1 MKKLQFILA
10 LNRFILIGLGIFSA
24 ADFAFSQKEIS
35 IYKTAERIQ
44 IDGKFN
50 ENTWK
55 TQFIATDF
63 SQITPAPGSN
73 PSQKT
78 EVRLSYDDNA
88 LYIAVTCFD
97 EPHLASKIL
106 SLRDDFHANID
117 NFKLF
122 IDTYNDD
129 QNGFVFG
136 VSSMGVQYDAK
147 TYQGEESQ
155 ELNMV
160 WQSEVLHTENGW
172 QLEIKIPYSAIRF
185 PKTAV
190 QNWGVNFERYISRN
204 REVSSWSPVKPDFE
218 NYMAQCGQLKG
229 LEGIAPPLRLALIP
243 YLSGY
248 VSHYPFNDP
257 NMRNVS
263 QQLNGGMD
271 IKLGLNEAFTLDMTL
286 VPDFGQVV
294 FDNQVLNLSPF
305 EIQFNENRQFF
316 TEGTELFNK
325 SGLFYSRR
333 IGIQAPNSVLT
344 TLLNDNEILSE
355 VPQSSQLYNASKIS
369 GRTKKGLGI
378 GIFNGITAPQTA
390 KAFNLTDSTTRE
402 ILVSPLTNYNVLVL
416 DQNLKNNSSIT
427 LTNTNVTRSGSFY
440 DANVTGFDS
449 KFNTK
454 DNRYFVGAFGAFSG
468 KYYTAKKQFGH
479 TGGFNFGKQTGNFI
493 FKSEYYEESDTYDPN
508 DLGFLMNNNSRVLNQ
523 LFSYRVFKPFWRLN
537 RLTTN
542 LNVSYNRLY
551 KPDVYVSTVVSLS
564 GFVNTKKFHAMGFN
578 IDASV
583 TPNYDYFEP
592 RAWGKLFTRP
602 KSINYGGWISTN
614 YQKKFALDVNTFW
627 TYIDREN
634 WQEYGYGISPRWRI
648 SNQIFLVYELEH
660 TLNKGSQG
668 FAVPFGIPAET
679 SNAILFGNRDRTNVT
694 NTINLRY
701 TFTKTMGFTFR
712 LRHYRS
718 NVKYNYFYDL
728 QDNGNLTRNT
738 FTGLDVNGESAY
750 NTNFNAFT
758 IDMVYRWVFKPGSE
772 INLVWKNSI
781 FTNDKRVQESY
792 MQNLNS
798 TFENGALNSISIK
811 VIYWLDYQSLKS
823 VLKKKRVAN

>member
-1 MKKLQFILA
+1 MFRPNCNFFLWSFFTFFVQ
-10 LNRFILIGLGIFSA
+10 GYV
-24 ADFAFSQKEIS
+24 FAQKELFIS
-35 IYKTAERIQ
+35 KTVEKIQ

-50 ENTWK
+50 ESSWT
-55 TQFIATDF
+55 TGSIATDF
-63 SQITPAPGSN
+63 TQITPAPGSS
-73 PSQKT
+73 PSQNT
-78 EVRLSYDDNA
+78 IVRLTYDDNA
-88 LYIAVTCFD
+88 LYVAVICID
-97 EPHLASKIL
+97 EPGLASNIL
-106 SLRDDFHANID
+106 SLRDDFNANID

-129 QNGFVFG
+129 LNGFVFG

-147 TYQGEESQ
+147 IYQGNESP
-155 ELNMV
+155 ELEMV
-160 WQSEVLHTENGW
+160 WNSEVQQTENGW
-172 QLEIKIPYSAIRF
+172 QLEIRIPYSAIRF
-185 PKTAV
+185 PKAEV
-190 QNWGVNFERYISRN
+190 QNWGINFERYISRN
-204 REVSSWSPVKPDFE
+204 REVSSWNPVKPDFE
-218 NYMAQCGQLKG
+218 NYMAQCGNLKG
-229 LEGIAPPLRLALIP
+229 VVGIAPPLRLAFIP

-248 VSHYPFNDP
+248 VSHFPFKDP
-257 NMRNVS
+257 NIRNVS
-263 QQLNGGMD
+263 EQLNGGMD

-294 FDNQVLNLSPF
+294 FDNQVLNLTPF

-344 TLLNDNEILSE
+344 TLLNENEILSE

-378 GIFNGITAPQTA
+378 GVFNGITAPQKA
-390 KAFNLTDSTTRE
+390 KAFNLMDSSTRE

-416 DQNLKNNSSIT
+416 DQNLKNNSSVT
-427 LTNTNVTRSGSFY
+427 FTNTNVTRSGSFY
-440 DANVTGFDS
+440 DANVTGIDS

-454 DNRYFVGAFGAFSG
+454 DNKYFGGVYGALSG
-468 KYYTAKKQFGH
+468 KYYTNKRDFGH

-493 FKSEYYEESDTYDPN
+493 FSSNYFEESDTYDPN
-508 DLGFLMNNNSRVLNQ
+508 DLGFLMNNNSRVINQ
-523 LFSYRVFKPFWRLN
+523 LFSYRIFKPFWRLN

-551 KPDVYVSTVVSLS
+551 KPDVYVSTVTSLS
-564 GFVNTKKFHAMGFN
+564 GFVNTKKFHAAGFN
-578 IDASV
+578 IDASI

-592 RAWGKLFTRP
+592 RVWGMFFTRP
-602 KSINYGGWISTN
+602 RSVNYGGWISSN
-614 YQKKFALDVNTFW
+614 YQRKFALDVNAFW

-634 WQEYGYGISPRWRI
+634 WEEYGYGISPRWRI
-648 SNQIFLVYELEH
+648 SNQIFLIYELEH
-660 TLNKGSQG
+660 NFNIGSQG

-679 SNAILFGNRDRTNVT
+679 VNGILFGNRNRTDVT

-701 TFTKTMGFTFR
+701 TFTKRMGFTFR

-718 NVKYNYFYDL
+718 NVRYNYFYDL
-728 QDNGNLTRNT
+728 QNDGLLLRNT

-750 NTNFNAFT
+750 NANFNAFT

-772 INLVWKNSI
+772 INVVWKNSI

-792 MQNLNS
+792 MQNIQS
-798 TFENGALNSISIK
+798 TFDNGALNSISIR
-811 VIYWLDYQSLKS
+811 VLYWLDYQSLKS
-823 VLKKKRVAN
+823 ALRKKKVAI

>member
-1 MKKLQFILA
+1 LKKFPNILPVF
-10 LNRFILIGLGIFSA
+10 RFILIPFGTLFFGN
-24 ADFAFSQKEIS
+24 FAFSQKEIS
-35 IYKTAERIQ
+35 ISKTSERIQ
-44 IDGKFN
+44 IDGKFT

-55 TQFIATDF
+55 TDVIATDF
-63 SQITPAPGSN
+63 SQITPTPGSN

-78 EVRLSYDDNA
+78 EVRLSYDDHA
-88 LYIAVTCFD
+88 LYIAVNCID

-147 TYQGEESQ
+147 IYQGEESP

-160 WQSEVLHTENGW
+160 WNSEVVHTENGW
-172 QLEIKIPYSAIRF
+172 QLEIRIPYSAIRF

-204 REVSSWSPVKPDFE
+204 REVSSWNPVKPDFE

-229 LEGIAPPLRLALIP
+229 VEGIAPPLRLALIP

-248 VSHYPFNDP
+248 VSHYPFNEP
-257 NMRNVS
+257 TVKNVS
-263 QQLNGGMD
+263 EQLNGGMD

-333 IGIQAPNSVLT
+333 IGIQAPSSVLT
-344 TLLNDNEILSE
+344 TLLNENEILSE

-378 GIFNGITAPQTA
+378 GVFNGITAPQKA

-416 DQNLKNNSSIT
+416 DQNLKNNSSVT

-440 DANVTGFDS
+440 DANVTGIDS

-454 DNRYFVGAFGAFSG
+454 DNRYFVGFFGAVSG
-468 KYYTAKKQFGH
+468 KYYNDKKQFGH
-479 TGGFNFGKQTGNFI
+479 TGGVNLGKQTGNFT
-493 FKSEYYEESDTYDPN
+493 FSSNYYEESDTYDPN
-508 DLGFLMNNNSRVLNQ
+508 DLGFLMNNNSRVFNQ
-523 LFSYRVFKPFWRLN
+523 LFSYRIFKPFWRLN

-542 LNVSYNRLY
+542 LNVSYSRLY

-578 IDASV
+578 VDATV

-592 RAWGKLFTRP
+592 RVWGKFFTRP
-602 KSINYGGWISTN
+602 KAINYGAWISTN

-634 WQEYGYGISPRWRI
+634 WQEYGYGVSPRWRI

-660 TLNKGSQG
+660 TLNKGTQG

-679 SNAILFGNRDRTNVT
+679 TNAILFGNRDRTNVT

-728 QDNGNLTRNT
+728 QDNGNLARNT

-772 INLVWKNSI
+772 INVVWKNSI
-781 FTNDKRVQESY
+781 FTNDKRVLESY
-792 MQNLNS
+792 MRNLNS

-823 VLKKKRVAN
+823 ALKKKKVAN